1 MHCGSW
7 PYSLLQVAADEQVE
21 LLVGAAELEVALERD
36 RVVALHQRVQELV
49 HADRRAALKRFVKS
63 SRSIMRATV

>member
-7 PYSLLQVAADEQVE
+7 PYSLLQVAAHQQVE
-21 LLVGAAELEVALERD
+21 LLVGAAQLQVALQRH

-49 HADRRAALKRFVKS
+49 HR
-63 SRSIMRATV
+63 